1 MKDGRAE
8 MLLGLSTGLSQV
20 PRTPLQLQ
28 RAGSEC
34 PAEQAGLAYGLGW
47 HCNKTGCFRER
58 SVSPVLP
65 TPTPRCRQPHPEV
78 AVHMGLP

>member
-8 MLLGLSTGLSQV
+8 MLLGLSMGPSQV

-34 PAEQAGLAYGLGW
+34 PAERAGLAYGLGW
-47 HCNKTGCFRER
+47 HRNKTGCFRER

-65 TPTPRCRQPHPEV
+65 RPCCRQPHLEV